1 MKVLNHLN
9 IMELFEV
16 IETWVT
22 RCLVTEYSGIGEV
35 FSYLLDR
42 GCRKEKEAWGRF
54 CQIVSSV
61 QYCHWKSI
69 IYKNLKTGPA
79 FGCWPEHQDCRLWL
93 YQWVCH
99 WQQESGLYSPYAFW
113 NFPRAKNMM
122 TLWRCV
128 GRGVILY
135 MMVTRSMPF
144 GGHRQAAAG
153 VSIPYSPLHT
163 CSMWKPAWQ
172 IPNPQFQWERQIMKD
187 SWMNMGHKEELIL
200 CQATPYLP
208 ESLTDSWCLRATNG
222 RRSRIHWWARS
233 MMK

>member
-35 FSYLLDR
+35 FSYLLNH

-69 IYKNLKTGPA
+69 IYMDLKTRPA

-93 YQWVCH
+93 YQWVCL

-113 NFPRAKNMM
+113 SFPRAKIWWLYEDVWDVESFSIGWSPGLCLLVDTVRDLQEWAYRILLYIPVACEN
-122 TLWRCV
+122 LLDKFPILNSSERGKSWRTH
-128 GRGVILY
+128 GWTWVIK
-135 MMVTRSMPF
+135 R
-144 GGHRQAAAG
+144 
-153 VSIPYSPLHT
+153 
-163 CSMWKPAWQ
+163 
-172 IPNPQFQWERQIMKD
+172 N
-187 SWMNMGHKEELIL
+187 
-200 CQATPYLP
+200 
-208 ESLTDSWCLRATNG
+208 
-222 RRSRIHWWARS
+222 
-233 MMK
+233 